1 MTQNPYPTLLA
12 GLAMA
17 ALASMAL
24 ADTPAPEV
32 LVRYG
37 DTITITS
44 ADVAAALRGLPAHV
58 REQARSNPKTATQLL
73 EIILV
78 NRVLAKEAREL
89 GIDRQPEVVAELHQ
103 VDEKAL
109 AIRRMEALD
118 ASLAIPDYAKAA
130 QEQYQVNKAKYLEP
144 EQIEAAHVLIATS
157 NEHSEAEALK
167 LAQEVRAKA
176 LAGTDFA
183 ELAKEYSAD
192 LGSKSK
198 GGDLGFFGR
207 GRMVK
212 PFEEAAFALP
222 EIGAISEPVK
232 TSFGYHVIKLLARKP
247 GRQRSFDEVKDSIID
262 PMRAQFTNAE
272 HARFLSKIRNSPDIK
287 MDTAAIDRAIGVA
300 ADTTAAPATQAT
312 PSAAK
317 P

>member
-1 MTQNPYPTLLA
+1 
-12 GLAMA
+12 MA
-17 ALASMAL
+17 H
-24 ADTPAPEV
+24 ADAPAPEV
-32 LVRYG
+32 LARYG

-44 ADVAAALRGLPAHV
+44 ADFAAALRGLPAHV

-73 EIILV
+73 EMILT
-78 NRVLAKEAREL
+78 NRVLAKEARDL
-89 GIDRQPEVVAELHQ
+89 GLDRQPEVAAELRQ

-109 AIRRMEALD
+109 AVRRFEAID
-118 ASLAIPDYAKAA
+118 ASLTIPDYTKAA
-130 QEQYQVNKAKYLEP
+130 REQYDLNKAKYLEA
-144 EQIEAAHVLIATS
+144 EQVEAAHVLIATA

-167 LAQEVRAKA
+167 LAQEVRTKA

-183 ELAKEYSAD
+183 ELAKEYSSD
-192 LGSKSK
+192 PGSKK
-198 GGDLGFFGR
+198 NGGSLGFFGR

-232 TSFGYHVIKLLARKP
+232 TPFGYHVVKLLGRKP
-247 GRQRSFDEVKDSIID
+247 GRQKSFEEVKDSIIA

-272 HARFLSKIRNSPDIK
+272 HARILSAIRNSPDIK
-287 MDTAAIDRAIGVA
+287 LDTAAIDRAIGVA
-300 ADTTAAPATQAT
+300 ADANAAAPVT
-312 PSAAK
+312 PPAAK